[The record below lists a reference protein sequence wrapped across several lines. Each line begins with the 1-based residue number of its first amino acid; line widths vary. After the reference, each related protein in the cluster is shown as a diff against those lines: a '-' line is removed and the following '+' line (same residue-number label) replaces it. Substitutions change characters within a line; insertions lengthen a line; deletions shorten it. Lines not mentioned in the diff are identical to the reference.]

1 MPEPKSES
9 QSQPTQRCC
18 GLCRSFSNDPAEI
31 EATFKGLTAM
41 SSGYASVRGQDGL
54 CARHDVYL
62 SFRDVCPDFEAIKQL
77 D

>member
-1 MPEPKSES
+1 MLESASES

-41 SSGYASVRGQDGL
+41 SSGYASVRSQDGL
-54 CARHDVYL
+54 CARHGVYL
-62 SFRDVCPDFEAIKQL
+62 SFRDVCLDFEPQKAP
-77 D
+77 